1 MDNSETPA
9 LDRIS
14 VKKRLVLA
22 IFSAAYWLATV
33 SIANLYLW
41 QKEVRNRFV
50 HYTTKT
56 VESLDGVHPVIVA
69 SLPSPMKRTRRIEF
83 ALRTAEDWRDL
94 RGFIAS
100 DVRAIARDAGT
111 LDHAQ
116 AAIQAIE
123 REATPTSADVRDSAR
138 DSRLSAHA

>member
-9 LDRIS
+9 PDRIS

-56 VESLDGVHPVIVA
+56 VESLGGIHPVIVA
-69 SLPSPMKRTRRIEF
+69 SLPSPTKRTRRIEF

-111 LDHAQ
+111 LDQAQ

>member
-9 LDRIS
+9 PDRIS

-56 VESLDGVHPVIVA
+56 VESLGGIHPVIVA
-69 SLPSPMKRTRRIEF
+69 SLPSPTKRTRRIEF

-111 LDHAQ
+111 LDQAQ

-123 REATPTSADVRDSAR
+123 REAMPTSADVRDSAR